1 MTITLMIAKHKG
13 QIQTLPSNTNPSVC
27 LLRDLF
33 INLFHGGIKYMDGHE
48 IKEIYI
54 PCQCIH
60 IPVVNRETNSRQIR
74 YRK

>member
-13 QIQTLPSNTNPSVC
+13 QIQTLPSNTNPSVR

-48 IKEIYI
+48 I
-54 PCQCIH
+54 
-60 IPVVNRETNSRQIR
+60 
-74 YRK
+74 